1 MRDKVT
7 WIVIADGA
15 RAQIFAQKGRMADLE
30 PVLSRN
36 CHAGRQRSQEL
47 VSDRPGRTF
56 DSGGQGRHAKEP
68 PTDPH
73 RHAKALLAHEIA
85 DLLDRERKRHAYE
98 SLVLVAP
105 AQALGD
111 LHRHLDT
118 ATRKLVKVEI
128 VKDLTHLSLT
138 ELQEHLS
145 RNTISP

>member
-15 RAQIFAQKGRMADLE
+15 RAQIFAQKGRATDLE
-30 PVLSRN
+30 PVLTRD
-36 CHAGRQRSQEL
+36 CRAGRQRSREL

-56 DSGGQGRHAKEP
+56 DRGGQGRHAKEP
-68 PTDPH
+68 PTDPQ
-73 RHAKALLAHEIA
+73 RHAKDLLAHEIA
-85 DLLDRERKRHAYE
+85 DLLDSERKKRAYE

-111 LHRHLDT
+111 LRSHLDT
-118 ATRKLVKVEI
+118 ATRKLVTVEI

-138 ELQEHLS
+138 DLQQRLG
-145 RNTISP
+145 RNMAL